1 MTQSNQ
7 SLFETLVGADKKF
20 KTPEELATKINSNK
34 GWGAI
39 KKSDVQVVKDN
50 LLALQA
56 MIEVRNERK
65 KSKDFSLR
73 IEQSTVAIFS
83 NDLQTLKD
91 LVDKF
96 GATYSYDYTQVQTS
110 EYAGIKHF
118 VEEPNH
124 KFRVYLKSRRVDDTF
139 PVELRT
145 MFSKVKGLH
154 PSPALLRWIT
164 TYQQNYNWR

>member
-1 MTQSNQ
+1 MKMGLLKSVDNVPGIDYYEYRDSQYYNKYEYRMRFKLPMVRYTWWC
-7 SLFETLVGADKKF
+7 

-50 LLALQA
+50 LPALQA

-83 NDLQTLKD
+83 NDLQTLKNY
-91 LVDKF
+91 K
-96 GATYSYDYTQVQTS
+96 YIYQTFLAALLFQS
-110 EYAGIKHF
+110 
-118 VEEPNH
+118 
-124 KFRVYLKSRRVDDTF
+124 SRCTTF
-139 PVELRT
+139 PSFNF
-145 MFSKVKGLH
+145 FSE
-154 PSPALLRWIT
+154 
-164 TYQQNYNWR
+164 